1 MPTRFLEWAACIFSS
16 RTSKTMNRII
26 WAILAI
32 GSSLWFPQTLF
43 TQEYIIGVVVD
54 AHTEVPI
61 PGATIRWLHH
71 AKGAITAHDGTF
83 RLERVPSLDS
93 IVVAM
98 LGYDRDTV
106 LISGD
111 SLIITLRPTK
121 ARTVEVSEYA
131 SGITSADTKTERISA
146 RDLTKAAC
154 CSLAE
159 SFEKSPTV
167 EVSYSDAVSGAR
179 QIQLL
184 GLRGTYTQILT
195 EAVPSIRGLETPY
208 GLDHI
213 PGPFMESIS
222 ISKGAATV
230 TNGYESMTGQIN
242 IEYRKPMSSEPLFVN
257 LYGNSLGRSELNVTA
272 AQVLSSELATMT
284 MVHGRLF
291 QGSVD
296 QNSDGF
302 LDMPQFSQ
310 VNALH
315 RWWYNDDDIEVQVLG
330 RAVVDDYAGGQQG
343 VSLANARSSLSRYD
357 IRTDIE
363 RYEGFVK
370 IGLLGVIE
378 SVEGSSA
385 ALIVNG
391 ASHSMGSFFGLRS
404 YEGSQRTLNARAVLA
419 LPFSDE
425 ISVIGGFSW
434 LADRTNEAAVGIGY
448 QRSESVPGFF
458 AEATVKPMSSVSLIG
473 GLRADRHN
481 LYGTYV
487 VPRLHLRWTMADMT
501 TLRASAG
508 RGWRVPTILA
518 ENLSTLITSM
528 PPVATEAQRPE
539 ISWNYGVSLTH
550 GLEIFG
556 RPITLD
562 AEVYH
567 TEFQNQLLA
576 DFDLQPGRVVFRNT
590 MFTGIRSYATSI
602 MLQAFIAILPR
613 LDVNVAYRWVDN
625 QAAFGE
631 SLQQRP
637 MFSRERLLITAS
649 FAAEGDQWQ
658 FDVTFSHNGGG
669 RLPSTAHMPQN
680 LRRGESFPGFSR
692 LNGQVQRRFNAFD
705 LYLGIEN
712 ATNFFQQDPVLGA
725 DAPFGPHFDASMAW
739 GPTDARM
746 VYAGIRYR
754 LGEAP

>member
-1 MPTRFLEWAACIFSS
+1 
-16 RTSKTMNRII
+16 MNSCLT
-26 WAILAI
+26 ALVATV
-32 GSSLWFPQTLF
+32 SLVWLPHVLSA
-43 TQEYIIGVVVD
+43 QEKIVGVVVD
-54 AHTEVPI
+54 AHTNAPI
-61 PGATIRWLHH
+61 AGATIRWLHH
-71 AKGAITAHDGTF
+71 SKGAISVQSGIFH
-83 RLERVPSLDS
+83 LERVASADS
-93 IVVAM
+93 IVVTM

-106 LISGD
+106 QVLGD
-111 SLIITLRPTK
+111 SLTIALHPTK
-121 ARTVEVSEYA
+121 ARTIEVTEYA
-131 SGITSADTKTERISA
+131 SGITAVDTKTERISA

-179 QIQLL
+179 QIQVL

-257 LYGNSLGRSELNVTA
+257 LYGNSLGRSELNITA

-291 QGSVD
+291 QGSID

-302 LDMPQFSQ
+302 LDMPQFRQ
-310 VNALH
+310 FNALH

-343 VSLANARSSLSRYD
+343 VSLANAQSSLSRYD

-363 RYEGFVK
+363 RYEGFIKV
-370 IGLLGVIE
+370 GLLGILE

-391 ASHSMGSFFGLRS
+391 AAHTMGSFFGLRA
-404 YEGSQRTLNARAVLA
+404 YDGNQRTLNARAVLA

-434 LADRTNEAAVGIGY
+434 LVDRTNESAVGIDY
-448 QRSESVPGFF
+448 RRMESVPGMF
-458 AEATVKPMSSVSLIG
+458 AEATVKPTSAVSLIG

-487 VPRLHLRWTMADMT
+487 VPRLHLRWSVSEMA
-501 TLRASAG
+501 TLRGSAG
-508 RGWRVPTILA
+508 RGWRVPSVLA

-528 PPVATEAQRPE
+528 PPVANEAQQPE
-539 ISWNYGVSLTH
+539 TSWNYGISFTQGFEL
-550 GLEIFG
+550 LG

-567 TEFQNQLLA
+567 TEFQNQLIA
-576 DFDLQPGRVVFRNT
+576 DFDVQPGRVVFRNT
-590 MFTGIRSYATSI
+590 ASTGIRSYATSI
-602 MLQAFIAILPR
+602 MVQALLALAPR
-613 LDVNVAYRWVDN
+613 FDVNVAYRWVDN
-625 QAAFGE
+625 QAPFGAT
-631 SLQQRP
+631 LQQRP

-649 FAAEGDQWQ
+649 YATEGDRWQ

-669 RLPSTAHMPQN
+669 RLPSTEHMPVT

-692 LNGQVQRRFNAFD
+692 LNGQIQRRFDAFD

-754 LGEAP
+754 LGETP